1 MPRFSCCLIMSDPN
15 PHPRW
20 NSPHE
25 MRHFVTPRA
34 EPNANFTPL
43 RCFGAQASAAEV
55 EVSELIDPLIQAL
68 FDRLPKRNGEWTL
81 DDRAKWLR
89 TAASIFCLVY
99 KASVGEDRE
108 IGVVLAANS
117 VVTPL
122 GTTETIC
129 PGFIGQ

>member
-1 MPRFSCCLIMSDPN
+1 
-15 PHPRW
+15 
-20 NSPHE
+20 
-25 MRHFVTPRA
+25 MRHLVTPRA
-34 EPNANFTPL
+34 EPNASFTPL
-43 RCFGAQASAAEV
+43 RCFGAQPSAAEV
-55 EVSELIDPLIQAL
+55 EGSEPIDPLIQAL

-81 DDRAKWLR
+81 DDRAIWLR

-99 KASVGEDRE
+99 KASVGEHRE

-117 VVTPL
+117 PVTPL